1 MARHASGRGGSAEIE
16 EILADVRGE
25 PFDTGIAL
33 ENQLVCRQETLA
45 RIEGALASLVAPRL
59 AALGTRIAGVTLD
72 GLRVRIRLSG
82 SPDVALARLIAE
94 SLRQYVCK
102 DLEVEK
108 GDGPPRSPRA
118 LGCAGVALRVERIP
132 TWKDNY
138 TYLLVCEATGEAA
151 VVDAPEVEPV
161 VQRVDEIG
169 ARVRQILSTHHHPD
183 HSMANPELA
192 KLYDAPVLGHAS
204 DRERLPG
211 FTRGLDERDTV
222 AVGNHVARVL
232 HIPAHTRGHIA
243 YVFDDALAVFSGDT
257 MFAAGC
263 GRLFEGT
270 PEMMFAAFAKLGALP
285 DAMRVFCGHE
295 YTESNLVFA
304 AHVEPE
310 NIAVRRKLD
319 RVRAL
324 RAHAAADWHDAT
336 ESEMTVPSTLAEERA
351 TNPFL
356 RAADAAELG
365 RRRALKDNFR
375 G

>member
-1 MARHASGRGGSAEIE
+1 MP
-16 EILADVRGE
+16 L
-25 PFDTGIAL
+25 
-33 ENQLVCRQETLA
+33 
-45 RIEGALASLVAPRL
+45 RI
-59 AALGTRIAGVTLD
+59 
-72 GLRVRIRLSG
+72 
-82 SPDVALARLIAE
+82 
-94 SLRQYVCK
+94 
-102 DLEVEK
+102 
-108 GDGPPRSPRA
+108 
-118 LGCAGVALRVERIP
+118 ERIP

-138 TYLLVCEATGEAA
+138 TYLLVCGETGEAA
-151 VVDAPEVEPV
+151 VVDAPEFEPV
-161 VQRVDEIG
+161 AKRVAASG
-169 ARVRQILSTHHHPD
+169 ARVTQILSTHHHPD

-192 KLYDAPVLGHAS
+192 KHYGVPVLGHAS

-211 FTRGLDERDTV
+211 FTRGLEEGDTIS
-222 AVGNHVARVL
+222 VGRQVARVL
-232 HIPAHTRGHIA
+232 FIPAHTRGHIA
-243 YVFDDALAVFSGDT
+243 YVFDAAQAVFTGDT

-270 PEMMFAAFAKLGALP
+270 PEMMFDAFAKLGALP

-310 NIAVRRKLD
+310 NIAVQRKLD
-319 RVRAL
+319 RVRAV

-356 RAADAAELG
+356 RAADVAELG